1 MSDPRFSFR
10 LKKSVLL
17 RMGILGTSAILIFSA
32 FAVVFARSPS
42 DEAQQTSPI
51 HPTFPLLDENGRN
64 VLESG
69 EAVSTMKTC
78 GACHDTSFIEQHS
91 YHANAGLEEFGNP
104 GELENSRAWDT
115 SPGFFGRWNP
125 ILYRYLSPKGDAL
138 LDLGTAAWVQLFG
151 ARHVGGGPAVY
162 SREGRRLTDLPN
174 TSNDPETNLL
184 DPETGEIVPWNWQTS
199 GVVEM
204 NCFLCHTP
212 NPNNEARIQ
221 ALHEGDFQWANTA
234 TLVGSGI
241 VEFIDGQYRYN
252 PQAFSENGELAREHV
267 RIQDPTNENCGLCH
281 GLVQDNLETPLVTV
295 GCYPEKWRTV
305 TTGQIISPQRLA
317 DSGMNLA
324 GKEQLSRSWDIHA
337 ERLLKCTDCHY
348 SLNNPVHYQE
358 NAEAQP
364 SYLTYDPRRL
374 ELGEYLYQPLHQFAR
389 GQSAQSRIAPEYK
402 DTMRRC
408 ESCHNLETTHDWLP
422 YKERHINTV
431 RCETCH
437 IPKMYSPAF
446 QQFDWTVLHADA
458 TPQTQCRGI
467 EGPSNQIN
475 ALIVGYQ
482 PALLPQQDM
491 DGKTRIAPFNLIAS
505 WYWVYGD
512 PPRPVR
518 LVDLKAA
525 WFQGEQYHPEVL
537 AVFDANGS
545 GDLDDS
551 ELVINT
557 PQKEALIAHRLEQL
571 GLENPRIVGEI
582 QPYSINHNVTG
593 GEWAVRDCQ
602 TCHAKDSRLSEPFQL
617 STYIPGNVLPSFVRD
632 SNVLFNGDLYTDESG
647 ALYYQPSP
655 QSQGLYVLGHQ
666 RVAWVDLGGTLL
678 FAMTFLGVSIHG
690 GLRYYLSRRRS
701 KHASERQTVYMY
713 SVYERFWHWLQ
724 TFTIL
729 GLLFTGLVIHHPQVF
744 GLFSFRGVVVVHN
757 VLAGILLVNAGLSL
771 FYHLA
776 SGEIRKFIPR
786 PQGLLDQAI
795 AQALYYIKGIFRN
808 EPHPFEKTPQRK
820 FNPLQQVTY
829 FAILNILLPLQG
841 LTGILMWGAQ
851 RFPELTDRL
860 GGLPF
865 LAPFHTLLAWLFA
878 SFIVLHV
885 YLTTTAGPTPL
896 SSIQSMMLGWEE
908 LEIHPTTLENT
919 HPTTQ
924 EEAQA

>member
-1 MSDPRFSFR
+1 MNHPMFLSLSKRHLP
-10 LKKSVLL
+10 LL
-17 RMGILGTSAILIFSA
+17 LSLLSAIALLTISSY
-32 FAVVFARSPS
+32 AVTLAKPQSREV
-42 DEAQQTSPI
+42 EQVSPI
-51 HPTFPLLDENGRN
+51 HPTFPLLDRDGRN

-69 EAVSTMKTC
+69 RAISTMKTC
-78 GACHDTSFIEQHS
+78 GACHDTAFIEQHS
-91 YHANAGLEEFGNP
+91 YHASVGLEDFGDP
-104 GELENSRAWDT
+104 GERANGRPWDT
-115 SPGFFGRWNP
+115 SPGFFGKWNP

-138 LDLGTAAWVQLFG
+138 LDLGTAAWIQLFG

-162 SREGRRLTDLPN
+162 SREGKPLTELENAP
-174 TSNDPETNLL
+174 NDPETNVL
-184 DPETGEIVPWNWQTS
+184 DPESGEIISWDWQAS

-221 ALHEGDFQWANTA
+221 ALHEGKFEWANTA
-234 TLVGSGI
+234 TLIGSGV
-241 VEFIDGQYRYN
+241 VELIEGRYQYN
-252 PQAFSENGELAREHV
+252 PQAFSENGELVREFVH
-267 RIQDPTNENCGLCH
+267 IQDPTNENCGLCH
-281 GLVQDNLETPLVTV
+281 GLVHDNLETPLVTI

-305 TTGQIISPQRLA
+305 TTGQIISPQRLS
-317 DSGMNLA
+317 DTGMNLA
-324 GKEQLSRSWDIHA
+324 DKEQLARSWDIHA

-348 SLNNPVHYQE
+348 SLNNPMHYQE
-358 NAEAQP
+358 SLEARP

-389 GQSAQSRIAPEYK
+389 GQSAQSSLAPEFK

-408 ESCHNLETTHDWLP
+408 ESCHNLETTHNWLP
-422 YKERHINTV
+422 YKERHLNTV

-458 TPQTQCRGI
+458 NPKTQCRGI
-467 EGPSNQIN
+467 EGPNNTIN

-491 DGKTRIAPFNLIAS
+491 DGKMRIAPFNLIAS

-518 LVDLKAA
+518 LIDLKAV
-525 WFQGEQYHPEVL
+525 WLQGENYHPEVL
-537 AVFDANGS
+537 AVFDEDGS
-545 GDLDDS
+545 GALDDS
-551 ELVINT
+551 ELVINS
-557 PQKEALIAHRLEQL
+557 PQKEALIARRLEQL

-582 QPYSINHNVTG
+582 QSYSINHNVTT
-593 GEWAVRDCQ
+593 GEWAIRDCQ
-602 TCHAKDSRLSEPFQL
+602 TCHAKDSRLTQPFQL
-617 STYIPGNVLPSFVRD
+617 SAYLPGNVMPSFVQD
-632 SNVLFNGDLYTDESG
+632 SNVVFNGDLYTSENG
-647 ALYYQPSP
+647 ALYYRPSP
-655 QSQGLYVLGHQ
+655 QNQGIYLIGHQ
-666 RVAWVDLGGTLL
+666 KIAWIDLGGTLL
-678 FAMTFLGVSIHG
+678 FAMTLLGVSIHG
-690 GLRYYLSRRRS
+690 GLRYYVARRRS
-701 KHASERQTVYMY
+701 KPASERQTVYMY
-713 SVYERFWHWLQ
+713 SIYERFWHWLQ

-729 GLLFTGLVIHHPQVF
+729 GLLLTGLIIHNPQVF
-744 GLFSFRGVVVVHN
+744 GLFSFRGVVLVHN
-757 VLAGILLVNAGLSL
+757 VLAGILLVNAALSL

-795 AQALYYIKGIFRN
+795 AQALYYVKGIFRN
-808 EPHPFEKTPQRK
+808 DPHPFEKTPQRK

-841 LTGILMWGAQ
+841 LTGLLMWGAQ
-851 RFPELTDRL
+851 HFPELTTRL

-865 LAPFHTLLAWLFA
+865 LAPFHTLLAWFFA

-908 LEIHPTTLENT
+908 LEIHPATPEGI

-924 EEAQA
+924 EEAKA